1 MISLSRRFE
10 TMLRRGLLQAM
21 ARGLAMACAL
31 SPVSAA
37 RAAESPEDAA
47 QKAAESWLGLVDSG
61 KYPDSWD
68 EAAALFK
75 GAMTREQWEQT
86 LKGARDPL
94 GKLQSRK
101 IKSRQYAEKLPGAP
115 DGKYVI
121 LQFDT
126 VFEHKTPAVET
137 VTPMLDKDGSWRVS
151 GYYIK

>member
-1 MISLSRRFE
+1 
-10 TMLRRGLLQAM
+10 MLQQGLLQSIT
-21 ARGLAMACAL
+21 RGVAIACGL
-31 SPVSAA
+31 GLLTAA

-47 QKAAESWLGLVDSG
+47 QKAAESWLVLVDSG
-61 KYPDSWD
+61 KYPESWD

-75 GAMTREQWEQT
+75 GAMTREQWTQT
-86 LKGARDPL
+86 LKGVRSPL

-126 VFEHKTPAVET
+126 VFEHKASAIET

-151 GYYIK
+151 GYYLK

>member
-1 MISLSRRFE
+1 
-10 TMLRRGLLQAM
+10 MLRQGLLQSI
-21 ARGLAMACAL
+21 ARGVAIACVL
-31 SPVSAA
+31 GLPSAA

-47 QKAAESWLGLVDSG
+47 QKAAESWLALVDSG
-61 KYPDSWD
+61 KYPESWD
-68 EAAALFK
+68 EAASLFK
-75 GAMTREQWEQT
+75 GAMTREQWTQT
-86 LKGARDPL
+86 LKGVRDPL

-126 VFEHKTPAVET
+126 VYEHKTSAIET

-151 GYYIK
+151 GYYLK

>member
-1 MISLSRRFE
+1 
-10 TMLRRGLLQAM
+10 MLRQGLLQSMTKGVAI
-21 ARGLAMACAL
+21 ACGLGL
-31 SPVSAA
+31 LSAA

-47 QKAAESWLGLVDSG
+47 QKAAESWLVLVDSG
-61 KYPDSWD
+61 KYPESWD
-68 EAAALFK
+68 EAAALLK
-75 GAMTREQWEQT
+75 GAMTREQWTQALE
-86 LKGARDPL
+86 GVRSPL

-126 VFEHKTPAVET
+126 VFEHKASAIET

-151 GYYIK
+151 GYYLK